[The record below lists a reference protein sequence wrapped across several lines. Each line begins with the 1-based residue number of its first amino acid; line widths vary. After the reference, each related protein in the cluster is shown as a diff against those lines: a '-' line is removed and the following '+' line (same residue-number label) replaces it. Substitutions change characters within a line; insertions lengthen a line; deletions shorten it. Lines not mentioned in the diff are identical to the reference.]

1 MKKTQADDI
10 DVIADQWQKLGLK
23 TDFNAWQSI
32 GRILR
37 ISKLLESKI
46 GALHASYELKIGEF
60 DVLSALKRA
69 DGVAVTPSQLY
80 QSMLLSSGA
89 MTSRLDRLEK
99 RELIS
104 REHCPQD
111 RRSVKVSLTS
121 KGKKLIDAVYP
132 AHFALLTDLLAPM
145 TAADKRQLAALL
157 KTGLAHISASTDE
170 DVSA

>member
-1 MKKTQADDI
+1 MKKTPADDI
-10 DVIADQWQKLGLK
+10 DVIAEQWQNLGLE
-23 TDFNAWQSI
+23 TDFVAWQSI

-69 DGVAVTPSQLY
+69 NGVALTPSQLY

-89 MTSRLDRLEK
+89 MTSRLDRLES
-99 RELIS
+99 RQLIS

-111 RRSVKVSLTS
+111 RRSVKVSLTPQ
-121 KGKKLIDAVYP
+121 GKKLINAVYP
-132 AHFALLTDLLAPM
+132 AHFALLKDLLSPM
-145 TAADKRQLAALL
+145 SASDKRQLAALL
-157 KTGLAHISASTDE
+157 KTGLAHIAAAEEESA
-170 DVSA
+170 

>member
-1 MKKTQADDI
+1 MKKTPADDI
-10 DVIADQWQKLGLK
+10 DVIAEQWQNLGLE
-23 TDFNAWQSI
+23 TDFMAWQSI

-69 DGVAVTPSQLY
+69 NGVALTPSQLY

-89 MTSRLDRLEK
+89 MTSRLDRLES
-99 RELIS
+99 RQLIS

-111 RRSVKVSLTS
+111 RRSVKVSLTPQ
-121 KGKKLIDAVYP
+121 GKKLINAVYP
-132 AHFALLTDLLAPM
+132 AHFALLKDLLSPM
-145 TAADKRQLAALL
+145 SASDKRQLAALL
-157 KTGLAHISASTDE
+157 KTGLAHIAAAEEESA
-170 DVSA
+170 

>member
-1 MKKTQADDI
+1 MKKTPADDI
-10 DVIADQWQKLGLK
+10 DVIAEQWQNLGLE
-23 TDFNAWQSI
+23 TDFVAWQSI

-69 DGVAVTPSQLY
+69 NGVALTPSQLY

-89 MTSRLDRLEK
+89 MTSRLDRLES
-99 RELIS
+99 RQLIS

-111 RRSVKVSLTS
+111 RRSVKVSLTPQ
-121 KGKKLIDAVYP
+121 GKKLINAVYP
-132 AHFALLTDLLAPM
+132 VHFALLKDLLSPM
-145 TAADKRQLAALL
+145 SASDKRQLAALL
-157 KTGLAHISASTDE
+157 KTGLAHIAAAEDESA
-170 DVSA
+170 